1 MKKTEKKESF
11 FIELASRN
19 SNPATGH
26 YKNTKHIV
34 WNPENITGKVVSKF
48 TKTKRIS
55 ITEETMKK
63 KSKIPGP
70 NKYRNNNFKNLLGKT
85 HGTYMKEPSRVSL
98 FEEA

>member
-11 FIELASRN
+11 FMELASRN
-19 SNPATGH
+19 SNPASGQ

-34 WNPENITGKVVSKF
+34 WNAQNITGKVVSKF
-48 TKTKRIS
+48 TKTKRVS
-55 ITEETMKK
+55 ITEETMKQ

-70 NKYRNNNFKNLLGKT
+70 NKYRNADFKKILGKT